1 MAEIQM
7 SVCSV
12 LLFLVL
18 SGCVFLSVWL
28 VVTGE
33 SVASVLLPE
42 KKISLS
48 LAELD

>member
-12 LLFLVL
+12 LLFLLL

-28 VVTGE
+28 VVIGE
-33 SVASVLLPE
+33 SVASVLGYYQRKNKPFVG
-42 KKISLS
+42 
-48 LAELD
+48 